1 MEMSIYIYIYF
12 IHLIHNI
19 HALHFLIILIAFTFM
34 IFIGYAL
41 IHSLLQTS
49 YAMECI
55 RKCERFVLLTN
66 NGWELALSNDF
77 QRSVFSKQSC
87 SKFWHLHNDNQPNIL
102 HSKYLHSPPKLKV
115 VLLFK

>member
-1 MEMSIYIYIYF
+1 MNGDVYIYIYIYIYF

-49 YAMECI
+49 YAMDCI
-55 RKCERFVLLTN
+55 RKCERFVLLTM
-66 NGWELALSNDF
+66 GGS
-77 QRSVFSKQSC
+77 SKQ
-87 SKFWHLHNDNQPNIL
+87 
-102 HSKYLHSPPKLKV
+102 
-115 VLLFK
+115 